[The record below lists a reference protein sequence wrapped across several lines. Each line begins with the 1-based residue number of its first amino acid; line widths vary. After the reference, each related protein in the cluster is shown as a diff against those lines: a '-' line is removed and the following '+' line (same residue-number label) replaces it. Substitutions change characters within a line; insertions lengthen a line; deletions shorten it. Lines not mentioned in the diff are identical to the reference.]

1 MSDITAVTDSGAPDF
16 GSPHVHAHVA
26 NHVLHLQIDRPER
39 RNAFTQDMYRAIKRA
54 AVWSDRQANLDA
66 VCITGTDAWF
76 GAGGDLAR
84 RTIDGVTGLEE
95 EWDGTDHFPFRHIE
109 RCRKIW
115 VAKVNG
121 VCHAGGVDLCLHC
134 DVTIASDQARF
145 RLPEL
150 LRGLPDPMMAGRLV
164 ATIGLAKARLMIFTA
179 AEFNAAQAEAM
190 GLVGDVVPH
199 DQLDARVDW
208 ALAQIRLTG
217 PGARALLKRE
227 INGPLPAH
235 DMTMFARLPSEEM
248 IEGMAS
254 FVDKRDPV
262 WRPVEGETAKQ

>member
-1 MSDITAVTDSGAPDF
+1 
-16 GSPHVHAHVA
+16 
-26 NHVLHLQIDRPER
+26 VLHLRIDRPER

-54 AVWSDRQANLDA
+54 AIWSDRQADLDA
-66 VCITGTDAWF
+66 VCITGTDEWF

-84 RTIDGVTGLEE
+84 RTIDGVTGLGE

-134 DVTIASDQARF
+134 DVTIASDRARF

-150 LRGLPDPMMAGRLV
+150 LRGLPDPMMSARLA
-164 ATIGLAKARLMIFTA
+164 ATVGLAKARFMIFTA
-179 AEFNAAQAEAM
+179 AELTAADAAAI

-199 DQLDARVDW
+199 AELDDRVDW
-208 ALAQIRLTG
+208 ALRQIKLTG
-217 PGARALLKRE
+217 PSARALLKRE
-227 INGPLPAH
+227 LNGSLPSH
-235 DMTMFARLPSEEM
+235 DMTLFSRMPAEEM
-248 IEGMAS
+248 MEGMAS
-254 FVDKRDPV
+254 FVEKRQPV
-262 WRPVEGETAKQ
+262 WRPEG